1 MMLRHATT
9 LYSAVVLCSALGCT
23 VKTENGTDTAA
34 ADTLRVTSPA
44 VRRDTSL
51 PSSSAGTSFT
61 ITPTGYGPLRVGMT
75 VAQAASAL
83 GGGIGAPAGYSG
95 GCGYAALVKA
105 PRGLAIMLEDGKI
118 ARFEI
123 RSGGITTA
131 EGARIGDTESRIKS
145 LYAGRVTTTPHKYL
159 PGAHY
164 LTVASSSDPNAR
176 IVFETDGSKVTEF
189 RSGRIPAVE
198 LVERCG

>member
-9 LYSAVVLCSALGCT
+9 LYSAVVLCSAVGCT

-34 ADTLRVTSPA
+34 ADTFSVTSTRVDSAPSVA
-44 VRRDTSL
+44 GVPSQPSAPIPRDTSR
-51 PSSSAGTSFT
+51 PAASAGTSFT

-83 GGGIGAPAGYSG
+83 GGGFGAPAGYSG

-105 PRGLAIMLEDGKI
+105 PRGLAVMLEDGKI
-118 ARFEI
+118 ARFEV

-131 EGARIGDTESRIKS
+131 EGARVGDSESRI
-145 LYAGRVTTTPHKYL
+145 
-159 PGAHY
+159 
-164 LTVASSSDPNAR
+164 
-176 IVFETDGSKVTEF
+176 
-189 RSGRIPAVE
+189 
-198 LVERCG
+198 

>member
-1 MMLRHATT
+1 MMLRHATR
-9 LYSAVVLCSALGCT
+9 LFSAVVLCSPLGCT

-34 ADTLRVTSPA
+34 GDTLRVMSPA

-83 GGGIGAPAGYSG
+83 GGGFGAPAGYSG
-95 GCGYAALVKA
+95 GCGYAVLVKA
-105 PRGLAIMLEDGKI
+105 PRGLAVMLEDGKI

-131 EGARIGDTESRIKS
+131 EGARVGDTESRIKS
-145 LYAGRVTTTPHKYL
+145 LYAGRLTTTPHKYT

-164 LTVASSSDPNAR
+164 LTVTSPSDPN
-176 IVFETDGSKVTEF
+176 
-189 RSGRIPAVE
+189 
-198 LVERCG
+198 

>member
-44 VRRDTSL
+44 VRRDTLL

-83 GGGIGAPAGYSG
+83 GGGFGAPAGYSG

>member
-1 MMLRHATT
+1 MMLGHATT
-9 LYSAVVLCSALGCT
+9 LYSAVVLCSGLGCT
-23 VKTENGTDTAA
+23 VKTESGTDTAA
-34 ADTLRVTSPA
+34 A
-44 VRRDTSL
+44 
-51 PSSSAGTSFT
+51 SAGTSFT
-61 ITPTGYGPLRVGMT
+61 IMPTGYGPLRVGMT

-131 EGARIGDTESRIKS
+131 EGARIGDTESR
-145 LYAGRVTTTPHKYL
+145 
-159 PGAHY
+159 
-164 LTVASSSDPNAR
+164 
-176 IVFETDGSKVTEF
+176 
-189 RSGRIPAVE
+189 
-198 LVERCG
+198 